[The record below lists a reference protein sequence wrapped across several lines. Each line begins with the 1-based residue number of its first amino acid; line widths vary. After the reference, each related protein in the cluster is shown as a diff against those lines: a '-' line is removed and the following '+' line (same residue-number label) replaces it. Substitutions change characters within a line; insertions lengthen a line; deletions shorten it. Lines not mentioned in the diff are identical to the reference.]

1 MREKGETELLKA
13 LERFGK
19 KVYVKK
25 GQTIYQTGNAITTV
39 YLLKQGL
46 VKLAEDA
53 ADGQPVTIVL
63 IQEGEMFGF
72 LDRLNNHQEHTQYA
86 VALTDSTLLSFP
98 MDIVLKHIENL
109 PEIERALFYSV
120 VRQLAEAKQLVYVH
134 SKLTVPERISWY
146 LKKLAKKEKGIT
158 TITIPLTHEEISYMV
173 GCSRQKVTTY
183 LSKWK
188 KEGLIQYDRGFIQ
201 LIDIEKLH

>member
-1 MREKGETELLKA
+1 VSRILKEL
-13 LERFGK
+13 EQYSK
-19 KVYVKK
+19 KIYVKK
-25 GQTIYQTGNAITTV
+25 GHSIYQTGDAINTV

-53 ADGQPVTIVL
+53 DDGQPVTIVL
-63 IQEGEMFGF
+63 LQEGEMFGF
-72 LDRLNNHQEHTQYA
+72 LDRLNNHLEHTQYA

-98 MDIVLKHIENL
+98 MEVVLKHFENL
-109 PEIERALFYSV
+109 PEVEKALFYSL

-134 SKLTVPERISWY
+134 SKMTVPERISWF
-146 LKKLAKKEKGIT
+146 LIKLANMENGVA
-158 TITIPLTHEEISYMV
+158 TINIPLTHEEISYMV

-188 KEGLIQYDRGFIQ
+188 KEGTIQYDRGFIQ
-201 LIDIEKLH
+201 IVEIDKLR

>member
-1 MREKGETELLKA
+1 VSRILKEL
-13 LERFGK
+13 EQYSK
-19 KVYVKK
+19 KIYVKK
-25 GQTIYQTGNAITTV
+25 GHSIYQTGDAINTV

-53 ADGQPVTIVL
+53 DDGQPVTIVL
-63 IQEGEMFGF
+63 LQEGEMFGF
-72 LDRLNNHQEHTQYA
+72 LDRLNNHLEHTQYA

-98 MDIVLKHIENL
+98 MEVVLKHFENL
-109 PEIERALFYSV
+109 PEVEKALFYSL

-134 SKLTVPERISWY
+134 SKMTVPERISWF
-146 LKKLAKKEKGIT
+146 LIKLANMENGVA
-158 TITIPLTHEEISYMV
+158 TINISLTHEEISYMV

-188 KEGLIQYDRGFIQ
+188 KEGTIQYDRGFIQ
-201 LIDIEKLH
+201 IVEIDKLR

>member
-1 MREKGETELLKA
+1 MSRILKEL
-13 LERFGK
+13 EQYSK
-19 KVYVKK
+19 KIYVKK
-25 GQTIYQTGNAITTV
+25 GHSIYQTGDAINTV

-53 ADGQPVTIVL
+53 DDGQPVTIVL
-63 IQEGEMFGF
+63 LQEGEMFGF
-72 LDRLNNHQEHTQYA
+72 LDRLNNHLEHTQYA

-98 MDIVLKHIENL
+98 MEVVLKHFENL
-109 PEIERALFYSV
+109 PEVEKALFYSL

-134 SKLTVPERISWY
+134 SKMTVPERISWF
-146 LKKLAKKEKGIT
+146 LIKLANMENGVA
-158 TITIPLTHEEISYMV
+158 TINIPLTHEEISYMV

-188 KEGLIQYDRGFIQ
+188 KEGTIQYDRGFIQ
-201 LIDIEKLH
+201 IVEIDKLR

>member
-1 MREKGETELLKA
+1 MSRILKEL
-13 LERFGK
+13 EQYSK
-19 KVYVKK
+19 KIYVKK
-25 GQTIYQTGNAITTV
+25 GHSIYQTGDAINTV

-53 ADGQPVTIVL
+53 DDGQPVTIVL
-63 IQEGEMFGF
+63 LQEGEMFGF
-72 LDRLNNHQEHTQYA
+72 LDRLNNHLEHTQYA

-98 MDIVLKHIENL
+98 MEVVLKHFENL
-109 PEIERALFYSV
+109 PEVEKALFYSL

-134 SKLTVPERISWY
+134 SKMTVPERISWF
-146 LKKLAKKEKGIT
+146 LIKLANMENGVA
-158 TITIPLTHEEISYMV
+158 TINISLTHEEISYMV

-188 KEGLIQYDRGFIQ
+188 KEGTIQYDRGFIQ
-201 LIDIEKLH
+201 IVEIDKLR